1 MAVLRSLVTTLGLNA
16 AQFRSELARSKSE
29 FSGFGDTLVK
39 SSKVVAGGVK
49 TVIDQVFS
57 LRSALIA
64 LGSGAALA
72 GIKAAYNSLD
82 QTAQLGR
89 NIGIAAQQ
97 WHAYAQAAEWAGTSS
112 ERLADVVKDLNVKI
126 ADAAKTGGGPLADF
140 FKQIGQSAQ
149 SWASLSPDEQ
159 LRRFTAE
166 LQKMSA
172 SDARFWLDELNDA
185 AAELFDTLYTRNGEL
200 LTFADSI
207 ESMGMALTGGQF
219 AAVRDARLELDRLVS
234 VMGSLW
240 QQVKASMAPAVAEGS
255 RLIRTWITDSA
266 EAKGG
271 FAELGKDIALHIM
284 NGAKMATIV
293 LEQLAQ
299 AIDETLAKG
308 SMITGLGA
316 DSELRSKY
324 LQASIVYSNAKME
337 YDASVR
343 EYETMGEPDAML
355 PTLDKLGTAMQ
366 LAKSDMDALLGVVP
380 SERFKAITA
389 SLDQLI
395 QKTQGLTFKGGGEA
409 PLPAPGASRPVGV
422 VAIPDAPKAP
432 KVNSTAISA
441 FKAESADIEREL
453 QHRQE
458 LLQNAQRAMEDVNN
472 DGFDRRA
479 AEIERRHGVD
489 MIEEGRRYAESQRRL
504 TDKFNAAQV
513 AAAGDHDLT
522 MSLQAERNK
531 ALEQLAQEHSLR
543 IQTIDATT
551 AAAKAEQARQAA
563 DIQMR
568 LDRQVLD
575 QKLNFATQA
584 LSIVEQSAEEGSALQ
599 RLAFLAGK
607 GVAMAQTFVNTEAAA
622 VAAMA
627 PPPIGLGPIAGLG
640 HAQTIRA
647 IGYASMGLIAGQ
659 SIAGMFDKGGYI
671 PANQFGIVSELGDEF
686 VNGTLVR
693 GPANVTSRRE
703 SAAILDRAAGRGQS
717 GEGVTII
724 QHISVTGS
732 GDEALANAMRSAAEQ
747 GAEAGAKRAY
757 QMVVEDVSNY
767 GQIRRVLG

>member
-16 AQFRSELARSKSE
+16 AQFRSELKRSRDDFTS
-29 FSGFGDTLVK
+29 FGGSIVTGAK
-39 SSKVVAGGVK
+39 AVAGGVQA
-49 TVIDQVFS
+49 TIAQIFS

-72 GIKAAYNSLD
+72 GIKAAYSSLD

-89 NIGIAAQQ
+89 NVGIAAQQ
-97 WHAYAQAAEWAGTSS
+97 WHAYAQAAEWAGSSS
-112 ERLADVVKDLNVKI
+112 ERLADVIKDLNVKI
-126 ADAAKTGGGPLADF
+126 ADAAKTGGGPMADF

-149 SWASLSPDEQ
+149 SWAALSPDEQ

-207 ESMGMALTGGQF
+207 EAMGMALTGGQF

-234 VMGSLW
+234 VIGALW

-271 FAELGKDIALHIM
+271 FAELGKGIALYVIDGVEQASRALQALMQWVDQTINKVEPLM
-284 NGAKMATIV
+284 NESMRAPYLKARADLFAARVDYNEAEKAFIAASSDEGAAAPAFGH
-293 LEQLAQ
+293 LAQ
-299 AIDETLAKG
+299 
-308 SMITGLGA
+308 
-316 DSELRSKY
+316 
-324 LQASIVYSNAKME
+324 
-337 YDASVR
+337 
-343 EYETMGEPDAML
+343 MGEALSQAEERVKSFLNIGESNGWDGYF
-355 PTLDKLGTAMQ
+355 KNLGLLRQKIAEATTAG
-366 LAKSDMDALLGVVP
+366 D
-380 SERFKAITA
+380 
-389 SLDQLI
+389 
-395 QKTQGLTFKGGGEA
+395 GEA
-409 PLPAPGASRPVGV
+409 PLPAPGAGRPVGV

-432 KVNSTAISA
+432 KKAKAPNYAAVDSFREETAQIS
-441 FKAESADIEREL
+441 REL
-453 QHRQE
+453 AKRPA
-458 LLQNAQRAMEDVNN
+458 LLENSNAAL
-472 DGFDRRA
+472 A
-479 AEIERRHGVD
+479 GVD
-489 MIEEGRRYAESQRRL
+489 QQWYDARAVQAQEAYGASIIEESSRWQDAQARLQQQYASAY
-504 TDKFNAAQV
+504 D
-513 AAAGDHDLT
+513 AAAGNHDLQ
-522 MSLQAERNK
+522 MQLQMERYG
-531 ALEQLAQEHSLR
+531 ARELLEQDHQSRLLQIENDR
-543 IQTIDATT
+543 VNKQREYQATV
-551 AAAKAEQARQAA
+551 AAELLTFTQQQMSITTSAMQQAG
-563 DIQMR
+563 M
-568 LDRQVLD
+568 
-575 QKLNFATQA
+575 
-584 LSIVEQSAEEGSALQ
+584 EQSALYKVLFA
-599 RLAFLAGK
+599 
-607 GVAMAQTFVNTEAAA
+607 AQKAAA
-622 VAAMA
+622 IPSMIVATEDAATKALGAVPA
-627 PPPIGLGPIAGLG
+627 PYSIPLAASVKAL
-640 HAQTIRA
+640 
-647 IGYASMGLIAGQ
+647 GYASIGVVAGQ
-659 SIAGMFDKGGYI
+659 TLAGMFDKGGYI

>member
-1 MAVLRSLVTTLGLNA
+1 MAVLRSLVTTLGLNS
-16 AQFRSELARSKSE
+16 AQFRSELALSKSE

-97 WHAYAQAAEWAGTSS
+97 WHAYAQAAEWAGTIS

-207 ESMGMALTGGQF
+207 EAMGMALTGGQF

-234 VMGSLW
+234 VMGALW

-337 YDASVR
+337 FDASMR
-343 EYETMGEPDAML
+343 EYETMGGPDAML
-355 PTLDKLGTAMQ
+355 PTLEKLGTAMQ

-432 KVNSTAISA
+432 KKAKAANYAAVDSFREETAQIA
-441 FKAESADIEREL
+441 REL
-453 QHRQE
+453 SKRQE
-458 LLQNAQRAMEDVNN
+458 LLENSNAAL
-472 DGFDRRA
+472 A
-479 AEIERRHGVD
+479 GVD
-489 MIEEGRRYAESQRRL
+489 QRWYDARAVQAQEAYGASIIEEASRWQDAQARLQQQYASAY
-504 TDKFNAAQV
+504 D
-513 AAAGDHDLT
+513 AAAGNHELQMQLQMERYGAREQLEQDHQARLLQIENDRVNKQREYQATVAAELLSFT
-522 MSLQAERNK
+522 QQQMSITTSAMQQAGMEHTGVYK
-531 ALEQLAQEHSLR
+531 ALFAMQK
-543 IQTIDATT
+543 
-551 AAAKAEQARQAA
+551 AAAIPSIIVSTEEASAKALAA
-563 DIQMR
+563 
-568 LDRQVLD
+568 
-575 QKLNFATQA
+575 F
-584 LSIVEQSAEEGSALQ
+584 
-599 RLAFLAGK
+599 
-607 GVAMAQTFVNTEAAA
+607 
-622 VAAMA
+622 
-627 PPPIGLGPIAGLG
+627 PPPYSLGLA
-640 HAQTIRA
+640 ASVKA
-647 IGYASMGLIAGQ
+647 MGYASAGMVAGQ
-659 SIAGMFDKGGYI
+659 AIAGMFDKGGYI

-693 GPANVTSRRE
+693 GPANVTSRRD
-703 SAAILDRAAGRGQS
+703 SSAILERAAGQG
-717 GEGVTII
+717 GGGGVTII
-724 QHISVTGS
+724 QHISVSGA
-732 GDEALANAMRSAAEQ
+732 GDEALALACQQAARE
-747 GAEAGAKRAY
+747 GAAAGAKQGY
-757 QMVVEDVSNY
+757 QMVVEDVSGY
-767 GQIRRVLG
+767 GQIRRLMG

>member
-16 AQFRSELARSKSE
+16 AQFRSELKRSRDDFTS
-29 FSGFGDTLVK
+29 FGGSIVTGAK
-39 SSKVVAGGVK
+39 AVAGGVQA
-49 TVIDQVFS
+49 TIAQIFS

-72 GIKAAYNSLD
+72 GIKAAYSSLD

-89 NIGIAAQQ
+89 NVGIAAQQ
-97 WHAYAQAAEWAGTSS
+97 WHAYAQAAEWAGSSS
-112 ERLADVVKDLNVKI
+112 ERLADVIKDLNVKI
-126 ADAAKTGGGPLADF
+126 ADAAKTGGGPMADF

-149 SWASLSPDEQ
+149 SWAALSPDEQ

-207 ESMGMALTGGQF
+207 EAMGMALTGGQF

-234 VMGSLW
+234 VIGALW

-271 FAELGKDIALHIM
+271 FAELGKGIALYVIDGVEQASRALQALMQWVDQTINKVEPLM
-284 NGAKMATIV
+284 NESMRAPYLKARADLFAARVDYNEAEKAFIAASSDEGAAAPAFGH
-293 LEQLAQ
+293 LAQ
-299 AIDETLAKG
+299 
-308 SMITGLGA
+308 
-316 DSELRSKY
+316 
-324 LQASIVYSNAKME
+324 
-337 YDASVR
+337 
-343 EYETMGEPDAML
+343 MGEALSQAEERVKSFLNIGESNGWDGYF
-355 PTLDKLGTAMQ
+355 KNLGLLRQKIAEATTAG
-366 LAKSDMDALLGVVP
+366 D
-380 SERFKAITA
+380 
-389 SLDQLI
+389 
-395 QKTQGLTFKGGGEA
+395 GEA
-409 PLPAPGASRPVGV
+409 PLPAPGAGRPVGV
-422 VAIPDAPKAP
+422 VAIPDAPKAS
-432 KVNSTAISA
+432 KKAKAANYAAVDSFREETAQIA
-441 FKAESADIEREL
+441 REL
-453 QHRQE
+453 SKRQE
-458 LLQNAQRAMEDVNN
+458 LLENSNADLA
-472 DGFDRRA
+472 
-479 AEIERRHGVD
+479 GVD
-489 MIEEGRRYAESQRRL
+489 QRWYDARAVQAQEAYGASIIEEASRWQDAQARLQQQYASAY
-504 TDKFNAAQV
+504 D
-513 AAAGDHDLT
+513 AAAGNHE
-522 MSLQAERNK
+522 LQMQLQMERYG
-531 ALEQLAQEHSLR
+531 ARELLEQDHQSRLLQIENDR
-543 IQTIDATT
+543 VNKQREYQATV
-551 AAAKAEQARQAA
+551 AAELLTFTQQQMSITTSAMQQAG
-563 DIQMR
+563 M
-568 LDRQVLD
+568 
-575 QKLNFATQA
+575 
-584 LSIVEQSAEEGSALQ
+584 EQSALYKVLFA
-599 RLAFLAGK
+599 
-607 GVAMAQTFVNTEAAA
+607 AQKAAA
-622 VAAMA
+622 IPSMIVATEDAATKALGAVPA
-627 PPPIGLGPIAGLG
+627 PYSIPLAASVKAL
-640 HAQTIRA
+640 
-647 IGYASMGLIAGQ
+647 GYASIGVVAGQ
-659 SIAGMFDKGGYI
+659 TLAGMFDKGGYI

>member
-16 AQFRSELARSKSE
+16 AQFRSELKRSRDDFTS
-29 FSGFGDTLVK
+29 FGGSIVTGAK
-39 SSKVVAGGVK
+39 AVAGGVQA
-49 TVIDQVFS
+49 TIAQIFS

-72 GIKAAYNSLD
+72 GIKAAYSSLD

-89 NIGIAAQQ
+89 NVGIAAQQ
-97 WHAYAQAAEWAGTSS
+97 WHAYAQAAEWAGSSS
-112 ERLADVVKDLNVKI
+112 ERLADVIKDLNVKI
-126 ADAAKTGGGPLADF
+126 ADAAKTGGGPMADF

-149 SWASLSPDEQ
+149 SWAALSPDEQ

-207 ESMGMALTGGQF
+207 EAMGMALTGGQF

-234 VMGSLW
+234 VIGALW

-271 FAELGKDIALHIM
+271 FAELGKGIALYVIDGVEQASRALQALMQWVDQTINKIEPLM
-284 NGAKMATIV
+284 NESMRAPYLKARADLFAARVDYNEAEKAFIAASSDEGAAAPAFGH
-293 LEQLAQ
+293 LAQ
-299 AIDETLAKG
+299 
-308 SMITGLGA
+308 
-316 DSELRSKY
+316 
-324 LQASIVYSNAKME
+324 
-337 YDASVR
+337 
-343 EYETMGEPDAML
+343 MGEALSQAEERVKSFLNIGESNGWDGYF
-355 PTLDKLGTAMQ
+355 KNLGLLRQKIAEATTAG
-366 LAKSDMDALLGVVP
+366 D
-380 SERFKAITA
+380 
-389 SLDQLI
+389 
-395 QKTQGLTFKGGGEA
+395 GEA
-409 PLPAPGASRPVGV
+409 PLPAPGAGRPVGV
-422 VAIPDAPKAP
+422 VAIPDAPKAS
-432 KVNSTAISA
+432 KKAKAANYAAVDSFREETAQIA
-441 FKAESADIEREL
+441 REL
-453 QHRQE
+453 SKRQE
-458 LLQNAQRAMEDVNN
+458 LLENSNADLA
-472 DGFDRRA
+472 
-479 AEIERRHGVD
+479 GVD
-489 MIEEGRRYAESQRRL
+489 QRWYDARAVQAQEAYGASIIEEASRWQDAQARLQQQYASAY
-504 TDKFNAAQV
+504 D
-513 AAAGDHDLT
+513 AAAGNHE
-522 MSLQAERNK
+522 LQMQLQMERYG
-531 ALEQLAQEHSLR
+531 ARELLEQDHQSRLLQIENDR
-543 IQTIDATT
+543 VNKQREYQATV
-551 AAAKAEQARQAA
+551 AAELLTFTQQQMSITTSAMQQAG
-563 DIQMR
+563 M
-568 LDRQVLD
+568 
-575 QKLNFATQA
+575 
-584 LSIVEQSAEEGSALQ
+584 EQSALYKVLFA
-599 RLAFLAGK
+599 
-607 GVAMAQTFVNTEAAA
+607 AQKAAA
-622 VAAMA
+622 IPSMIVATEDAATKALGAVPA
-627 PPPIGLGPIAGLG
+627 PYSIPLAASVKAL
-640 HAQTIRA
+640 
-647 IGYASMGLIAGQ
+647 GYASIGVVAGQ
-659 SIAGMFDKGGYI
+659 TLAGMFDKGGYI

>member
-271 FAELGKDIALHIM
+271 FAELGKGIALYVIDGVEQASRALQALM
-284 NGAKMATIV
+284 QWVDQTINKIEPLRNESTRAPYIQARVDLFAARVDYNEAEKAFIAASNDEGAAAPAFGH
-293 LEQLAQ
+293 LAQ
-299 AIDETLAKG
+299 
-308 SMITGLGA
+308 
-316 DSELRSKY
+316 
-324 LQASIVYSNAKME
+324 
-337 YDASVR
+337 
-343 EYETMGEPDAML
+343 MGEALSQAEERVKSFLNVGESNGWDGYFKNLELLRQKIA
-355 PTLDKLGTAMQ
+355 TAT
-366 LAKSDMDALLGVVP
+366 
-380 SERFKAITA
+380 TA
-389 SLDQLI
+389 GD
-395 QKTQGLTFKGGGEA
+395 GEA
-409 PLPAPGASRPVGV
+409 PLPAPGAARPVGV

-703 SAAILDRAAGRGQS
+703 SEEILARAAGQG
-717 GEGVTII
+717 GGGGGVTVI
-724 QHISVTGS
+724 QHISIS
-732 GDEALANAMRSAAEQ
+732 GAGDNALTLALQQAASE
-747 GAEAGAKRAY
+747 GAEAGAKRGY
-757 QMVVEDVSNY
+757 QMVVEDVAGY
-767 GQIRRVLG
+767 GQIRRMLA

>member
-89 NIGIAAQQ
+89 NVGIAAQQ
-97 WHAYAQAAEWAGTSS
+97 WHAYAQAAEWAGSIS
-112 ERLADVVKDLNVKI
+112 ERLADVIKDLNVKI
-126 ADAAKTGGGPLADF
+126 ADAAKTGGGPMADF

-149 SWASLSPDEQ
+149 SWAALSPDEQ

-207 ESMGMALTGGQF
+207 EAMGMALTGGQF

-234 VMGSLW
+234 VIGALW

-355 PTLDKLGTAMQ
+355 PTLEKLGTAMQ

-432 KVNSTAISA
+432 KKAKAANYAAVDSFREETAQIA
-441 FKAESADIEREL
+441 REL
-453 QHRQE
+453 SKRQE
-458 LLQNAQRAMEDVNN
+458 LLENSNAAL
-472 DGFDRRA
+472 A
-479 AEIERRHGVD
+479 GVD
-489 MIEEGRRYAESQRRL
+489 KGWYDARAVQAQEAYGASIIEESSRWQDAQARLQQQYASAY
-504 TDKFNAAQV
+504 D
-513 AAAGDHDLT
+513 AAAGNHDLQ
-522 MSLQAERNK
+522 MQLQMERYG
-531 ALEQLAQEHSLR
+531 ARELLEQDH
-543 IQTIDATT
+543 
-551 AAAKAEQARQAA
+551 QARLLQIENDRVNKQREYQSAVAAELLSFTQQQMSITTSAMQQAG
-563 DIQMR
+563 M
-568 LDRQVLD
+568 
-575 QKLNFATQA
+575 
-584 LSIVEQSAEEGSALQ
+584 EQSALYKVLFA
-599 RLAFLAGK
+599 
-607 GVAMAQTFVNTEAAA
+607 AQKAAA
-622 VAAMA
+622 IPSMIVATEDAATKALGAVPA
-627 PPPIGLGPIAGLG
+627 PYSIPLAASVKAL
-640 HAQTIRA
+640 
-647 IGYASMGLIAGQ
+647 GYASIGVVAGQ
-659 SIAGMFDKGGYI
+659 TLAGMFDKGGYI

>member
-234 VMGSLW
+234 VMGALW

-255 RLIRTWITDSA
+255 RLIRQWITDSA

-271 FAELGKDIALHIM
+271 FAELGKGIALYVLD
-284 NGAKMATIV
+284 GAKNAAVALQPLMEGIEEAIAKAKLLSGIGTDSATRDKYM
-293 LEQLAQ
+293 Q
-299 AIDETLAKG
+299 AA
-308 SMITGLGA
+308 
-316 DSELRSKY
+316 LR
-324 LQASIVYSNAKME
+324 YSNAKME

-355 PTLDKLGTAMQ
+355 STLDKLGTAMQ
-366 LAKSDMDALLGVVP
+366 LAKSDMEAFLDVGASGRFNSLYASYDLLRQKIVNSTTATGDGGVPLPPPGAPRATGVLEIPAAIKAPKPAKAANYAAVDSFREETAQIAGEMAKRQALLENSNAALTGVDKGWYDARAVQAQEAYGASIIEEQSRWQDAQARLQQQYASAYDAAAGNHDLQMQLQMERYGARELLEQDHQARLLQIENDRVNKQREYQSAVAAELLSFTQQQMSITTSAMQQAGMEQSALYKVLFAAQKAAAIP
-380 SERFKAITA
+380 SMIVATEDAATKALGA
-389 SLDQLI
+389 V
-395 QKTQGLTFKGGGEA
+395 
-409 PLPAPGASRPVGV
+409 PAPYSIPLAASVKALGYASIGV
-422 VAIPDAPKAP
+422 VA
-432 KVNSTAISA
+432 
-441 FKAESADIEREL
+441 
-453 QHRQE
+453 
-458 LLQNAQRAMEDVNN
+458 
-472 DGFDRRA
+472 G
-479 AEIERRHGVD
+479 
-489 MIEEGRRYAESQRRL
+489 
-504 TDKFNAAQV
+504 
-513 AAAGDHDLT
+513 
-522 MSLQAERNK
+522 
-531 ALEQLAQEHSLR
+531 
-543 IQTIDATT
+543 QT
-551 AAAKAEQARQAA
+551 
-563 DIQMR
+563 
-568 LDRQVLD
+568 L
-575 QKLNFATQA
+575 
-584 LSIVEQSAEEGSALQ
+584 
-599 RLAFLAGK
+599 
-607 GVAMAQTFVNTEAAA
+607 
-622 VAAMA
+622 
-627 PPPIGLGPIAGLG
+627 
-640 HAQTIRA
+640 
-647 IGYASMGLIAGQ
+647 
-659 SIAGMFDKGGYI
+659 AGMFDKGGYI

>member
-16 AQFRSELARSKSE
+16 AQFRSELKRSRDDFTS
-29 FSGFGDTLVK
+29 FGGSIVTGAK
-39 SSKVVAGGVK
+39 AVAGGVQA
-49 TVIDQVFS
+49 TIAQIFS

-72 GIKAAYNSLD
+72 GIKAAYSSLD

-89 NIGIAAQQ
+89 NVGIAAQQ
-97 WHAYAQAAEWAGTSS
+97 WHAYAQAAEWAGSSS
-112 ERLADVVKDLNVKI
+112 ERLADVIKDLNVKI
-126 ADAAKTGGGPLADF
+126 ADAAKTGGGPMADF

-149 SWASLSPDEQ
+149 SWAALSPDEQ

-207 ESMGMALTGGQF
+207 EVMGMALTGGQF

-234 VMGSLW
+234 VIGALW

-271 FAELGKDIALHIM
+271 FAELGKGIALYVIDGVEQASRALQALMQWVDQTINKIEPLM
-284 NGAKMATIV
+284 NESMRAPYLKARADLFAARVDYNEAEKAFIAASSDEGAAAPAFGH
-293 LEQLAQ
+293 LAQ
-299 AIDETLAKG
+299 
-308 SMITGLGA
+308 
-316 DSELRSKY
+316 
-324 LQASIVYSNAKME
+324 
-337 YDASVR
+337 
-343 EYETMGEPDAML
+343 MGEALSQAEERVKSFLNIGESNGWDGYF
-355 PTLDKLGTAMQ
+355 KNLGLLRQKIAEATTAG
-366 LAKSDMDALLGVVP
+366 D
-380 SERFKAITA
+380 
-389 SLDQLI
+389 
-395 QKTQGLTFKGGGEA
+395 GEA
-409 PLPAPGASRPVGV
+409 PLPAPGAGRPVGA
-422 VAIPDAPKAP
+422 VAIPDAPKAS
-432 KVNSTAISA
+432 KKAKAANYAAVDSFREETAQIA
-441 FKAESADIEREL
+441 REL
-453 QHRQE
+453 SKRQE
-458 LLQNAQRAMEDVNN
+458 LLENSNAAL
-472 DGFDRRA
+472 A
-479 AEIERRHGVD
+479 GVD
-489 MIEEGRRYAESQRRL
+489 QRWYDARAVQAQEAYGASIIEEASRWQDAQARLQQQYASAY
-504 TDKFNAAQV
+504 D
-513 AAAGDHDLT
+513 AAAGNHE
-522 MSLQAERNK
+522 LQMQLQMERYG
-531 ALEQLAQEHSLR
+531 ARELLEQDHQSRLLQIENDR
-543 IQTIDATT
+543 VNKQREYQATV
-551 AAAKAEQARQAA
+551 AAELLTFTQQQMSITTSAMQQAG
-563 DIQMR
+563 M
-568 LDRQVLD
+568 
-575 QKLNFATQA
+575 
-584 LSIVEQSAEEGSALQ
+584 EQSALYKVLFA
-599 RLAFLAGK
+599 
-607 GVAMAQTFVNTEAAA
+607 AQKAAA
-622 VAAMA
+622 IPSMIVATEDAATKALGAVPA
-627 PPPIGLGPIAGLG
+627 PYSIPLAASVKAL
-640 HAQTIRA
+640 
-647 IGYASMGLIAGQ
+647 GYASIGVVAGQ
-659 SIAGMFDKGGYI
+659 TLAGMFDKGGYI

>member
-16 AQFRSELARSKSE
+16 AQFRSELKRSRDDFTS
-29 FSGFGDTLVK
+29 FGGSIVTGAK
-39 SSKVVAGGVK
+39 AVAGGVQA
-49 TVIDQVFS
+49 TIAQIFS

-72 GIKAAYNSLD
+72 GIKAAYSSLD

-89 NIGIAAQQ
+89 NVGIAAQQ
-97 WHAYAQAAEWAGTSS
+97 WHAYAQAAEWAGSSS
-112 ERLADVVKDLNVKI
+112 ERLADVIKDLNVKI
-126 ADAAKTGGGPLADF
+126 ADAAKTGGGPMADF

-149 SWASLSPDEQ
+149 SWAALSPDEQ

-207 ESMGMALTGGQF
+207 EAMGMALTGGQF

-234 VMGSLW
+234 VIGALW

-271 FAELGKDIALHIM
+271 FAELGKGIALYVIEGVEQASRALQALTQWVDQTINKIEPLM
-284 NGAKMATIV
+284 NKSTRVPYLKARADLFAARVDYNEAEKAFIAASSDEGAAAPAFGH
-293 LEQLAQ
+293 LAQ
-299 AIDETLAKG
+299 
-308 SMITGLGA
+308 
-316 DSELRSKY
+316 
-324 LQASIVYSNAKME
+324 
-337 YDASVR
+337 
-343 EYETMGEPDAML
+343 MGEALSQAEERVKSFLNVGESNGWDGYF
-355 PTLDKLGTAMQ
+355 KNLGLLRQKIATAT
-366 LAKSDMDALLGVVP
+366 
-380 SERFKAITA
+380 TA
-389 SLDQLI
+389 GD
-395 QKTQGLTFKGGGEA
+395 GEA
-409 PLPAPGASRPVGV
+409 PLPAPGAARPVGV

-432 KVNSTAISA
+432 KKAKAANYAAVDSFREETAQIA
-441 FKAESADIEREL
+441 REL
-453 QHRQE
+453 SKRQE
-458 LLQNAQRAMEDVNN
+458 LLENSNADLA
-472 DGFDRRA
+472 
-479 AEIERRHGVD
+479 GVD
-489 MIEEGRRYAESQRRL
+489 QRWYDARAVQAQEAYGASIIEEASRWQDAQARLQQQYASAY
-504 TDKFNAAQV
+504 D
-513 AAAGDHDLT
+513 AAAGNHE
-522 MSLQAERNK
+522 LQMQLQMERYG
-531 ALEQLAQEHSLR
+531 ARELLEQDHQSRLLQIENDR
-543 IQTIDATT
+543 VNKQREYQATV
-551 AAAKAEQARQAA
+551 AAELLTFTQQQMSITTSAMQQAG
-563 DIQMR
+563 M
-568 LDRQVLD
+568 
-575 QKLNFATQA
+575 
-584 LSIVEQSAEEGSALQ
+584 EQSALYKVLFA
-599 RLAFLAGK
+599 
-607 GVAMAQTFVNTEAAA
+607 AQKAAA
-622 VAAMA
+622 IPSMIVATEDAATKALGAVPA
-627 PPPIGLGPIAGLG
+627 PYSIPLAASVKAL
-640 HAQTIRA
+640 
-647 IGYASMGLIAGQ
+647 GYASIGVVAGQ
-659 SIAGMFDKGGYI
+659 TLAGMFDKGGYI

-703 SAAILDRAAGRGQS
+703 SAVILDRAAGRGQS

-767 GQIRRVLG
+767 GKIRRVLG

>member
-16 AQFRSELARSKSE
+16 AQFRSELKRSRDDFTS
-29 FSGFGDTLVK
+29 FGGSIVTGAK
-39 SSKVVAGGVK
+39 AVAGGVQA
-49 TVIDQVFS
+49 TIAQIFS

-72 GIKAAYNSLD
+72 GIKAAYSSLD

-89 NIGIAAQQ
+89 NVGIAAQQ
-97 WHAYAQAAEWAGTSS
+97 WHAYAQAAEWAGSSS
-112 ERLADVVKDLNVKI
+112 ERLADVIKDLNVKI
-126 ADAAKTGGGPLADF
+126 ADAAKTGGGPMADF

-149 SWASLSPDEQ
+149 SWAALSPDEQ

-207 ESMGMALTGGQF
+207 EAMGMALTGGQF

-234 VMGSLW
+234 VIGALW

-271 FAELGKDIALHIM
+271 FAELGKGIALYVIDGVEQASRALQALMQWVDQTINKIEPLM
-284 NGAKMATIV
+284 NESMRAPYLKARADLFAARVDYNEAEKAFIAASSDEGAAAPAFGH
-293 LEQLAQ
+293 LAQ
-299 AIDETLAKG
+299 
-308 SMITGLGA
+308 
-316 DSELRSKY
+316 
-324 LQASIVYSNAKME
+324 
-337 YDASVR
+337 
-343 EYETMGEPDAML
+343 MGEALSQAEERVKSFLNIGESNGWDGYF
-355 PTLDKLGTAMQ
+355 KNLGLLRQKIAEATTAG
-366 LAKSDMDALLGVVP
+366 D
-380 SERFKAITA
+380 
-389 SLDQLI
+389 
-395 QKTQGLTFKGGGEA
+395 GEA
-409 PLPAPGASRPVGV
+409 PLPAPGAGRPVGV
-422 VAIPDAPKAP
+422 VAIPDAPKAS
-432 KVNSTAISA
+432 KKAKAANYAAVDSFREETAQIA
-441 FKAESADIEREL
+441 REL
-453 QHRQE
+453 SKRQE
-458 LLQNAQRAMEDVNN
+458 LLENSNAAL
-472 DGFDRRA
+472 A
-479 AEIERRHGVD
+479 GVD
-489 MIEEGRRYAESQRRL
+489 QRWYDARAVQAQEAYGASIIEEASRWQDAQARLQQQYASAY
-504 TDKFNAAQV
+504 D
-513 AAAGDHDLT
+513 AAAGNHE
-522 MSLQAERNK
+522 LQMQLQMERYG
-531 ALEQLAQEHSLR
+531 ASELLEQDHQSRLLQIENDR
-543 IQTIDATT
+543 VNKQREYQATV
-551 AAAKAEQARQAA
+551 AAELLTFTQQQMSITTSAMQQAG
-563 DIQMR
+563 M
-568 LDRQVLD
+568 
-575 QKLNFATQA
+575 
-584 LSIVEQSAEEGSALQ
+584 EQSALYKVLFA
-599 RLAFLAGK
+599 
-607 GVAMAQTFVNTEAAA
+607 AQKAAA
-622 VAAMA
+622 IPSMIVATEDAATKALGAVPA
-627 PPPIGLGPIAGLG
+627 PYSIPLAASVKAL
-640 HAQTIRA
+640 
-647 IGYASMGLIAGQ
+647 GYASIGVVAGQ
-659 SIAGMFDKGGYI
+659 TLAGMFDKGGYI

>member
-16 AQFRSELARSKSE
+16 AQFRSELKRSRDDFTS
-29 FSGFGDTLVK
+29 FGGSIVTGAK
-39 SSKVVAGGVK
+39 AVAGGVQA
-49 TVIDQVFS
+49 TIAQIFS

-72 GIKAAYNSLD
+72 GIKAAYSSLD

-89 NIGIAAQQ
+89 NVGIAAQQ
-97 WHAYAQAAEWAGTSS
+97 WHAYAQAAEWAGSSS
-112 ERLADVVKDLNVKI
+112 ERLADVIKDLNVKI
-126 ADAAKTGGGPLADF
+126 ADAAKTGGGPMADF

-149 SWASLSPDEQ
+149 SWAALSPDEQ

-207 ESMGMALTGGQF
+207 EAMGMALTGGQF

-234 VMGSLW
+234 VMGALW

-271 FAELGKDIALHIM
+271 FAELGKGIALYVIDGVEQASRALQALMQWVDQTINKIEPLM
-284 NGAKMATIV
+284 NESMRAPYLKARADLFAARVDYNEAEKAFIAASSDEGAAAPAFGH
-293 LEQLAQ
+293 LAQ
-299 AIDETLAKG
+299 
-308 SMITGLGA
+308 
-316 DSELRSKY
+316 
-324 LQASIVYSNAKME
+324 
-337 YDASVR
+337 
-343 EYETMGEPDAML
+343 MGEALSQAEERVKSFLNIGESNGWDGYF
-355 PTLDKLGTAMQ
+355 KNLGLLRQKIAEATTAG
-366 LAKSDMDALLGVVP
+366 D
-380 SERFKAITA
+380 
-389 SLDQLI
+389 
-395 QKTQGLTFKGGGEA
+395 GEA
-409 PLPAPGASRPVGV
+409 PLPAPGAGRPVGV
-422 VAIPDAPKAP
+422 VAIPDAPKAS
-432 KVNSTAISA
+432 KKAKAANYAAVDSFREETAQIA
-441 FKAESADIEREL
+441 REL
-453 QHRQE
+453 SKRQE
-458 LLQNAQRAMEDVNN
+458 LLENSNAAL
-472 DGFDRRA
+472 A
-479 AEIERRHGVD
+479 GVD
-489 MIEEGRRYAESQRRL
+489 QRWYDARAVQAQEAYGASIIEEASRWQDAQARLQQQYASAY
-504 TDKFNAAQV
+504 D
-513 AAAGDHDLT
+513 AAAGNHE
-522 MSLQAERNK
+522 LQMQLQMERYG
-531 ALEQLAQEHSLR
+531 ARELLEQDHQSRLLQIENDR
-543 IQTIDATT
+543 VNKQREYQATV
-551 AAAKAEQARQAA
+551 AAELLTFTQQQMSITTSAMQQAG
-563 DIQMR
+563 M
-568 LDRQVLD
+568 
-575 QKLNFATQA
+575 
-584 LSIVEQSAEEGSALQ
+584 EQSALYKVLFA
-599 RLAFLAGK
+599 
-607 GVAMAQTFVNTEAAA
+607 AQKAAA
-622 VAAMA
+622 IPSMIVATEDAATKALGAVPA
-627 PPPIGLGPIAGLG
+627 PYSIPLAASVKAL
-640 HAQTIRA
+640 
-647 IGYASMGLIAGQ
+647 GYASIGVVAGQ
-659 SIAGMFDKGGYI
+659 TLAGMFDKGGYI

>member
-16 AQFRSELARSKSE
+16 AQFRSELKRSRDDFTS
-29 FSGFGDTLVK
+29 FGGSIVTGAK
-39 SSKVVAGGVK
+39 AVAGGVQA
-49 TVIDQVFS
+49 TIAQIFS

-72 GIKAAYNSLD
+72 GIKAAYSSLD

-89 NIGIAAQQ
+89 NVGIAAQQ
-97 WHAYAQAAEWAGTSS
+97 WHAYAQAAEWAGSSS
-112 ERLADVVKDLNVKI
+112 ERLADVIKDLNVKI
-126 ADAAKTGGGPLADF
+126 ADAAKTGGGPMADF

-149 SWASLSPDEQ
+149 SWAALSPDEQ

-207 ESMGMALTGGQF
+207 EAMGMALTGGQF

-234 VMGSLW
+234 VMGALW

-271 FAELGKDIALHIM
+271 FAELGKGIALYVIDGVEQASRALQALMQWVDQTINKVEPLM
-284 NGAKMATIV
+284 NESMRAPYLKARADLFAARVDYNEAEKAFIAASSDEGAAAPAFGH
-293 LEQLAQ
+293 LAQ
-299 AIDETLAKG
+299 
-308 SMITGLGA
+308 
-316 DSELRSKY
+316 
-324 LQASIVYSNAKME
+324 
-337 YDASVR
+337 
-343 EYETMGEPDAML
+343 MGEALSQAEERVKSFQSVGEGNGWDGYF
-355 PTLDKLGTAMQ
+355 KNLGLLRQKIAEATTAG
-366 LAKSDMDALLGVVP
+366 D
-380 SERFKAITA
+380 
-389 SLDQLI
+389 
-395 QKTQGLTFKGGGEA
+395 GEA
-409 PLPAPGASRPVGV
+409 PLPAPGAGRPVGV
-422 VAIPDAPKAP
+422 VAIPDAPKAS
-432 KVNSTAISA
+432 KKAKAANYAAVDSFREETAQIA
-441 FKAESADIEREL
+441 REL
-453 QHRQE
+453 SKRQE
-458 LLQNAQRAMEDVNN
+458 LLENSNADLA
-472 DGFDRRA
+472 
-479 AEIERRHGVD
+479 GVD
-489 MIEEGRRYAESQRRL
+489 QRWYDARAVQAQEAYGASIIEEASRWQDAQARLQQQYASAY
-504 TDKFNAAQV
+504 D
-513 AAAGDHDLT
+513 AAAGNHE
-522 MSLQAERNK
+522 LQMQLQMERYG
-531 ALEQLAQEHSLR
+531 ARELLEQDHQSRLLQIENDR
-543 IQTIDATT
+543 VNKQREYQATV
-551 AAAKAEQARQAA
+551 AAELLTFTQQQMSITTSAMQQAG
-563 DIQMR
+563 M
-568 LDRQVLD
+568 
-575 QKLNFATQA
+575 
-584 LSIVEQSAEEGSALQ
+584 EQSALYKVLFA
-599 RLAFLAGK
+599 
-607 GVAMAQTFVNTEAAA
+607 AQKAAA
-622 VAAMA
+622 IPSMIVATEDAATKALGAVPA
-627 PPPIGLGPIAGLG
+627 PYSIPLAASVKAL
-640 HAQTIRA
+640 
-647 IGYASMGLIAGQ
+647 GYASIGVVAGQ
-659 SIAGMFDKGGYI
+659 TLAGMFDKGGYI

>member
-16 AQFRSELARSKSE
+16 AQFRSELKRSLDDFTS
-29 FSGFGDTLVK
+29 FGGSIVTGAK
-39 SSKVVAGGVK
+39 AVAGGVQA
-49 TVIDQVFS
+49 TIAQIFS

-72 GIKAAYNSLD
+72 GIKAAYSSLD

-89 NIGIAAQQ
+89 NVGIAAQQ
-97 WHAYAQAAEWAGTSS
+97 WHAYAQAAEWAGSSS
-112 ERLADVVKDLNVKI
+112 ERLADVIKDLNVKI
-126 ADAAKTGGGPLADF
+126 ADAAKTGGGPMADF

-149 SWASLSPDEQ
+149 SWAALSPDEQ

-207 ESMGMALTGGQF
+207 EAMGMALTGGQF

-234 VMGSLW
+234 VIGALW

-271 FAELGKDIALHIM
+271 FAELGKGIALYVIDGVEQASRALQALMQWVDQTINKIEPLM
-284 NGAKMATIV
+284 NESMRAPYLKARADLFAARVDYNEAEKAFIAASSDEGAAAPAFGH
-293 LEQLAQ
+293 LAQ
-299 AIDETLAKG
+299 
-308 SMITGLGA
+308 
-316 DSELRSKY
+316 
-324 LQASIVYSNAKME
+324 
-337 YDASVR
+337 
-343 EYETMGEPDAML
+343 MGEALSQAEERVKSFLNVGESNGWDGYFKNLELLRQKIA
-355 PTLDKLGTAMQ
+355 TAT
-366 LAKSDMDALLGVVP
+366 
-380 SERFKAITA
+380 TA
-389 SLDQLI
+389 GD
-395 QKTQGLTFKGGGEA
+395 GEA
-409 PLPAPGASRPVGV
+409 PLPAPGAARPVGV

-432 KVNSTAISA
+432 KKAKAANYAAVDSFREETAQIA
-441 FKAESADIEREL
+441 REL
-453 QHRQE
+453 SKRQE
-458 LLQNAQRAMEDVNN
+458 LLENSNAAL
-472 DGFDRRA
+472 A
-479 AEIERRHGVD
+479 GVD
-489 MIEEGRRYAESQRRL
+489 QRWYDARAVQAQEAYGASIIEEASRWQDAQARLQQQYASAY
-504 TDKFNAAQV
+504 D
-513 AAAGDHDLT
+513 AAAGNHE
-522 MSLQAERNK
+522 LQMQLQMERYG
-531 ALEQLAQEHSLR
+531 ARELLEQDHQSRLLQIENDR
-543 IQTIDATT
+543 VNKQREYQATV
-551 AAAKAEQARQAA
+551 AAELLTFTQQQMSITTSAMQQAG
-563 DIQMR
+563 M
-568 LDRQVLD
+568 
-575 QKLNFATQA
+575 
-584 LSIVEQSAEEGSALQ
+584 EQSALYKVLFA
-599 RLAFLAGK
+599 
-607 GVAMAQTFVNTEAAA
+607 AQKAAA
-622 VAAMA
+622 IPSMIVATEDAATKALGAVPA
-627 PPPIGLGPIAGLG
+627 PYSIPLAASVKAL
-640 HAQTIRA
+640 
-647 IGYASMGLIAGQ
+647 GYASIGVVAGQ
-659 SIAGMFDKGGYI
+659 TLAGMFDKGGYI

>member
-16 AQFRSELARSKSE
+16 AQFRSELKRSRDDFTS
-29 FSGFGDTLVK
+29 FGDSIVTGAK
-39 SSKVVAGGVK
+39 AVAGGVQA
-49 TVIDQVFS
+49 TIAQIFS

-72 GIKAAYNSLD
+72 GIKAAYSSLD

-89 NIGIAAQQ
+89 NVGIAAQQ
-97 WHAYAQAAEWAGTSS
+97 WHAYAQAAEWAGSSS
-112 ERLADVVKDLNVKI
+112 ERLADVIKDLNVKI
-126 ADAAKTGGGPLADF
+126 ADAAKTGGGPMADF

-149 SWASLSPDEQ
+149 SWAALSPDEQ

-207 ESMGMALTGGQF
+207 EAMGMALTGGQF

-234 VMGSLW
+234 VIGALW

-271 FAELGKDIALHIM
+271 FAELGKGIALYVIDGVEQASRALQALMQWVDQTINKVEPLM
-284 NGAKMATIV
+284 NESMRAPYLKARADLFAARVDYNEAEKAFIAASSDEGAAAPAFGH
-293 LEQLAQ
+293 LAQ
-299 AIDETLAKG
+299 
-308 SMITGLGA
+308 
-316 DSELRSKY
+316 
-324 LQASIVYSNAKME
+324 
-337 YDASVR
+337 
-343 EYETMGEPDAML
+343 MGEALSQAEERVKSFLNIGESNGWDGYF
-355 PTLDKLGTAMQ
+355 KNLGLLRQKIAEATTAG
-366 LAKSDMDALLGVVP
+366 D
-380 SERFKAITA
+380 
-389 SLDQLI
+389 
-395 QKTQGLTFKGGGEA
+395 GEA
-409 PLPAPGASRPVGV
+409 PLPAPGAGRPVGV
-422 VAIPDAPKAP
+422 VAIPDAPKAS
-432 KVNSTAISA
+432 KKAKAANYAAVDSFREETAQIA
-441 FKAESADIEREL
+441 REL
-453 QHRQE
+453 SKRQE
-458 LLQNAQRAMEDVNN
+458 LLENSNAAL
-472 DGFDRRA
+472 A
-479 AEIERRHGVD
+479 GVD
-489 MIEEGRRYAESQRRL
+489 QRWYDARAVQAQEAYSASIIEEASRWQDAQARLQQQYASAY
-504 TDKFNAAQV
+504 D
-513 AAAGDHDLT
+513 AAAGNHE
-522 MSLQAERNK
+522 LQMQLQMERYG
-531 ALEQLAQEHSLR
+531 ARELLEQDHQSRLLQIENDR
-543 IQTIDATT
+543 VNKQREYQATV
-551 AAAKAEQARQAA
+551 AAELLTFTQQQMSITTSAMQQAG
-563 DIQMR
+563 M
-568 LDRQVLD
+568 
-575 QKLNFATQA
+575 
-584 LSIVEQSAEEGSALQ
+584 EQSALYKVLFA
-599 RLAFLAGK
+599 
-607 GVAMAQTFVNTEAAA
+607 AQKAAA
-622 VAAMA
+622 IPSMIVATEDAATKALGAVPA
-627 PPPIGLGPIAGLG
+627 PYSIPLAASVKAL
-640 HAQTIRA
+640 
-647 IGYASMGLIAGQ
+647 GYASIGVVAGQ
-659 SIAGMFDKGGYI
+659 TLAGMFDKGGYI

>member
-16 AQFRSELARSKSE
+16 AQFREELARSRKD
-29 FSGFGDTLVK
+29 FTTFGGHVVNTG
-39 SSKVVAGGVK
+39 KVVAGGVR
-49 TVIDQVFS
+49 TLVTEVFS

-72 GIKAAYNSLD
+72 GIKAAYDSID
-82 QTAQLGR
+82 KTANLGR

-97 WHAYAQAAEWAGTSS
+97 WHAYAQAAEWAGSSS
-112 ERLADVVKDLNVKI
+112 ERLADVIKDLNVKI
-126 ADAAKTGGGPLADF
+126 ADAAKTGGGPMADF

-234 VMGSLW
+234 VMGALW

-255 RLIRTWITDSA
+255 RLIRQWITDSA

-271 FAELGKDIALHIM
+271 FAELGKGIALY
-284 NGAKMATIV
+284 V
-293 LEQLAQ
+293 
-299 AIDETLAKG
+299 IDGVE
-308 SMITGLGA
+308 
-316 DSELRSKY
+316 
-324 LQASIVYSNAKME
+324 QASRALQSLMQWVDQAVGKVEPLLTESTRAPYLKARADLFAARVDYNEAEKAFTAAANDESTAAPAFMHL
-337 YDASVR
+337 
-343 EYETMGEPDAML
+343 TQMGEALSQAEERVKSFLNVGEAGGWDNYFKNLGLARQKVL
-355 PTLDKLGTAMQ
+355 DWPTTGD
-366 LAKSDMDALLGVVP
+366 
-380 SERFKAITA
+380 
-389 SLDQLI
+389 
-395 QKTQGLTFKGGGEA
+395 GGA
-409 PLPAPGASRPVGV
+409 PLPPPGAPRTTGVVEIPAAIKAPKPAKATHYAAVDSFRAETAQIAGEMAKRQALLENSNAALAGVDQQWYDARAVQAQEAYGASIIEESSRWQDAQARLQQQYASAYDAAAGNHDLQMQLQMERYGARELLEQDHQSRLLQIENDRVNKQREYQSAVAAELLSFTQQQMSITTSAMQQAGMEQSALYKVLFAAQKAAAIPSMIVATEDAATKALGAVPAPYSIPLAASVKALGYASIGV
-422 VAIPDAPKAP
+422 VA
-432 KVNSTAISA
+432 
-441 FKAESADIEREL
+441 
-453 QHRQE
+453 
-458 LLQNAQRAMEDVNN
+458 
-472 DGFDRRA
+472 G
-479 AEIERRHGVD
+479 
-489 MIEEGRRYAESQRRL
+489 
-504 TDKFNAAQV
+504 
-513 AAAGDHDLT
+513 
-522 MSLQAERNK
+522 
-531 ALEQLAQEHSLR
+531 
-543 IQTIDATT
+543 QT
-551 AAAKAEQARQAA
+551 
-563 DIQMR
+563 
-568 LDRQVLD
+568 L
-575 QKLNFATQA
+575 
-584 LSIVEQSAEEGSALQ
+584 
-599 RLAFLAGK
+599 
-607 GVAMAQTFVNTEAAA
+607 
-622 VAAMA
+622 
-627 PPPIGLGPIAGLG
+627 
-640 HAQTIRA
+640 
-647 IGYASMGLIAGQ
+647 
-659 SIAGMFDKGGYI
+659 AGMFDKGGYI

>member
-16 AQFRSELARSKSE
+16 AQFRSELKRSRDDFTS
-29 FSGFGDTLVK
+29 FGGSIVTGAK
-39 SSKVVAGGVK
+39 AVAGGVQA
-49 TVIDQVFS
+49 TIAQIFS

-72 GIKAAYNSLD
+72 GIKAAYSSLD

-89 NIGIAAQQ
+89 NVGIAAQQ
-97 WHAYAQAAEWAGTSS
+97 WHAYAQAAEWAGSSS
-112 ERLADVVKDLNVKI
+112 ERLADVIKDLNVKI
-126 ADAAKTGGGPLADF
+126 ADAAKTGGGPMADF

-149 SWASLSPDEQ
+149 SWAALSPDEQ

-207 ESMGMALTGGQF
+207 EAMGMALTGGQF

-234 VMGSLW
+234 VIGALW

-271 FAELGKDIALHIM
+271 FAELGKGIALYVIDGVEQASRALQALMQWVDQTINKVEPLM
-284 NGAKMATIV
+284 NESMRAPYLKARADLFAARVDYNEAEKAFIAASSDEGAAAPAFGH
-293 LEQLAQ
+293 LAQ
-299 AIDETLAKG
+299 
-308 SMITGLGA
+308 
-316 DSELRSKY
+316 
-324 LQASIVYSNAKME
+324 
-337 YDASVR
+337 
-343 EYETMGEPDAML
+343 MGEALSQAEERVKSFLNVGESNGWDGYF
-355 PTLDKLGTAMQ
+355 KNLGLLRQKIATAT
-366 LAKSDMDALLGVVP
+366 
-380 SERFKAITA
+380 TA
-389 SLDQLI
+389 GD
-395 QKTQGLTFKGGGEA
+395 GEA
-409 PLPAPGASRPVGV
+409 PLPAPGAGRPVGV
-422 VAIPDAPKAP
+422 VAIPDAPKAS
-432 KVNSTAISA
+432 KKAKAANYAAVDSFREETAQIA
-441 FKAESADIEREL
+441 REL
-453 QHRQE
+453 SKRQE
-458 LLQNAQRAMEDVNN
+458 LLENSNAAL
-472 DGFDRRA
+472 A
-479 AEIERRHGVD
+479 GVD
-489 MIEEGRRYAESQRRL
+489 QRWYDARAVQAQEAYGASIIEEASRWQDAQARLQQQYASAY
-504 TDKFNAAQV
+504 D
-513 AAAGDHDLT
+513 AAAGNHE
-522 MSLQAERNK
+522 LQMQLQMERYG
-531 ALEQLAQEHSLR
+531 ARELLEQDHQSRLLQIENDR
-543 IQTIDATT
+543 VNKQREYQATV
-551 AAAKAEQARQAA
+551 AAELLTFTQQQMSITTSAMQQAG
-563 DIQMR
+563 M
-568 LDRQVLD
+568 
-575 QKLNFATQA
+575 
-584 LSIVEQSAEEGSALQ
+584 EQSALYKVLFA
-599 RLAFLAGK
+599 
-607 GVAMAQTFVNTEAAA
+607 AQKAAA
-622 VAAMA
+622 IPSMIVATEDAATKALGAVPA
-627 PPPIGLGPIAGLG
+627 PYSIPLAASVKAL
-640 HAQTIRA
+640 
-647 IGYASMGLIAGQ
+647 GYASIGVVAGQ
-659 SIAGMFDKGGYI
+659 TLAGMFDKGGYI